1 MSEEKENLPRSEAEK
16 EREILDLR
24 RGALLR
30 YVVIMFAVALVLV
43 LLSMVLQTKSSNS
56 TISELHKSSTSAIQK
71 AEALQDTN
79 RLLQEQLTTQKSE
92 YEAKI
97 ALLQRDA
104 ETYKTEIQSLK
115 AQMATN
121 TALCDT
127 LATLVMSFKDKQVPA
142 VADAVALLE
151 SAKDWLS
158 PEVAADYD
166 AWLMGML
173 PTKAKSK

>member
-1 MSEEKENLPRSEAEK
+1 MSDHNENTPRSEAEK

-79 RLLQEQLTTQKSE
+79 RLLQEQLSTQKSE
-92 YEAKI
+92 YEARI
-97 ALLQRDA
+97 SMMSRDA
-104 ETYKTEIQSLK
+104 ERYQAEIDALK
-115 AQMATN
+115 ARMATN

-127 LATLVMSFKDKQVPA
+127 LATLVMSFKDQQVPA
-142 VADAVALLE
+142 VAGAVALLE
-151 SAKDWLS
+151 TAKEWLS
-158 PEVAADYD
+158 ESVAADYD
-166 AWLMGML
+166 AWLAGTL
-173 PTKAKSK
+173 PNKAKSK